1 MEGESGDGEACPQLE
16 LRLGPPGGVGGRE
29 DHWTLKN
36 RAHTSKDCHESR
48 PLVSSFGYFPTQTA
62 PNQYSLGFPS
72 TIPRPQHNRMPPSS
86 KEPERLGE
94 IEMNDSKGK
103 AFSSIAAVP
112 SSSLKRSFRKNLAST
127 TTNQAKQPCP
137 PPPTPPESQT
147 TKKPASEKPAAFK
160 NGSKG
165 LFVKINMDGVPI
177 GRKVDLRA
185 YDSYK
190 KLSAAVDD
198 LFRGLL
204 AAQRDSSAGGIQSKE
219 EEEKP
224 ITGLLDGRGEYTLV
238 YEDYEG
244 DRMLVG
250 DVPWQ
255 MFVSTV
261 KRLRVLKSSE
271 LSVLSSKLANKF
283 S

>member
-112 SSSLKRSFRKNLAST
+112 SSSLKRYQLFLNVVCFIFFRHRQSSFKQLLTSLTYVQGCLSSPPHILAS
-127 TTNQAKQPCP
+127 NYSP
-137 PPPTPPESQT
+137 
-147 TKKPASEKPAAFK
+147 
-160 NGSKG
+160 
-165 LFVKINMDGVPI
+165 D
-177 GRKVDLRA
+177 VD
-185 YDSYK
+185 
-190 KLSAAVDD
+190 
-198 LFRGLL
+198 
-204 AAQRDSSAGGIQSKE
+204 
-219 EEEKP
+219 
-224 ITGLLDGRGEYTLV
+224 
-238 YEDYEG
+238 
-244 DRMLVG
+244 
-250 DVPWQ
+250 
-255 MFVSTV
+255 
-261 KRLRVLKSSE
+261 
-271 LSVLSSKLANKF
+271 
-283 S
+283 